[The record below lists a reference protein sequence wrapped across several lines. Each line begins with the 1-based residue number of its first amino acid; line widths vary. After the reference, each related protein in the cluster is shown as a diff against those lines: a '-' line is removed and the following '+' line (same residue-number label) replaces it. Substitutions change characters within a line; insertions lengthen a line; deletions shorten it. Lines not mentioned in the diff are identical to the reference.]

1 MVREPGAP
9 DDPKVNG
16 SLPLSQDSARESR
29 RRASETKLTRGQIL
43 CPGWDDGERNR
54 PASHSGRH

>member
-16 SLPLSQDSARESR
+16 SFLPSQDSVRESR
-29 RRASETKLTRGQIL
+29 RRALKPKLTRGQIL